1 MSAHASILISVP
13 SEAALAGSTG
23 NSFDVTL
30 TNTGPATVAIA
41 GFRFQLLT
49 TNTDITFTG
58 GSFSTV
64 APYIFAGVSFDQDFS
79 FTLDTLS
86 SGQELDAS
94 DVSDVLSANVGAGST
109 VALGSVLFDM
119 SANAAPGPA
128 PLTLLA
134 YPHTSLADS
143 AGNNVEF
150 IGSDGTITITPASS
164 LPEPASAWLI
174 AGGLALFGGRL
185 RTRRG

>member
-1 MSAHASILISVP
+1 MKRISELGLVGIGAAFLLGSMSAHASILISVP

-86 SGQELDAS
+86 GGQELDAS
-94 DVSDVLSANVGAGST
+94 DVSEFPKRQRWGWLNSRTRECTVRHVRQRGAGT
-109 VALGSVLFDM
+109 
-119 SANAAPGPA
+119 SAVDAPC
-128 PLTLLA
+128 L
-134 YPHTSLADS
+134 
-143 AGNNVEF
+143 
-150 IGSDGTITITPASS
+150 SS
-164 LPEPASAWLI
+164 HQS
-174 AGGLALFGGRL
+174 R
-185 RTRRG
+185 